1 MTKKASQAVVSI
13 PVDQIRVVN
22 RRMRGK
28 GKFQQIVKN
37 ISNAGLKRPI
47 TVTSN
52 PSEDDKT
59 QYDLV
64 CGQGRLEALQA
75 LGETHIPA
83 IIIDV
88 DRKTLLLMSLI
99 ENLARPRHNPVDLAQ
114 QIEMMR
120 KRGIKDAEIARITG
134 MSVSYI
140 YDICRLLRNGERR
153 LLQAVEWGHFPI
165 SVAVTIASADNVAIQ
180 RLLTEAYENNKLQG
194 RELMRVRK
202 LIESKQRELLSKNG
216 NGHAKLNGKG
226 KQAELVTLRQAYHDE
241 TTRQKALIARARRCE
256 SLLLYVTA
264 AFRDMLKD
272 DGFVNLLR
280 AESLDTIPQ
289 PLADRLREEET

>member
-1 MTKKASQAVVSI
+1 MTKRDSQPVISI
-13 PVDQIRVVN
+13 PIDQIRVVN
-22 RRMRGK
+22 HRMRGK

-37 ISNAGLKRPI
+37 IRTAGLKRPI
-47 TVTSN
+47 TVTGN
-52 PSEDDKT
+52 PSDDGKT
-59 QYDLV
+59 KYDLV
-64 CGQGRLEALQA
+64 CGQGRMEALQA
-75 LGETHIPA
+75 LGESHVPA
-83 IIIDV
+83 IVIEV

-99 ENLARPRHNPVDLAQ
+99 ENLARPKHNPVDLAQ

-153 LLQAVEWGHFPI
+153 LLQAVEWGHIPI
-165 SVAVTIASADNVAIQ
+165 SVAVTIASADDVAIQ

-194 RELMRVRK
+194 QELMRVRK

-216 NGHAKLNGKG
+216 NGTVKLNGKD
-226 KQAELVTLRQAYHDE
+226 KQAEVTTLRQAYHKE
-241 TTRQKALIARARRCE
+241 TTRQKAFIARARRCE

-272 DGFVNLLR
+272 EGFVNLLR
-280 AESLDTIPQ
+280 AEGLDTIPQ
-289 PLADRLREEET
+289 PLADRLREEDT